1 MSLKLIISIILVIF
15 LIFCCVSGRFPLKYE
30 HFCAVFV
37 ANHIKTR
44 NRRSGVPSRGDQ
56 YDDSKM
62 CPLALPT
69 IMTPIPNIHDALA
82 NMRRLDGSP
91 APHDKY
97 GPPVN
102 FFAPKGSRKYWI
114 SKRTPILG
122 YVYYINYFN

>member
-1 MSLKLIISIILVIF
+1 MSLKLIISVILVIS

-44 NRRSGVPSRGDQ
+44 NRRSGLPSRCDKD
-56 YDDSKM
+56 DDSKM
-62 CPLALPT
+62 CPFGNAD
-69 IMTPIPNIHDALA
+69 NYDADIHDALA

-122 YVYYINYFN
+122 YVYYIDYFN

>member
-1 MSLKLIISIILVIF
+1 MSLKLIISIILIIS
-15 LIFCCVSGRFPLKYE
+15 LIFCCVSGRFLFKYE

-44 NRRSGVPSRGDQ
+44 NRRSGVPSRGDKD
-56 YDDSKM
+56 DDSKM
-62 CPLALPT
+62 CPFGCADHYDDD
-69 IMTPIPNIHDALA
+69 IHDALA

-91 APHDKY
+91 APHEKY

-122 YVYYINYFN
+122 YVYYIDYFN

>member
-1 MSLKLIISIILVIF
+1 MSLKLIISIILVIS

-56 YDDSKM
+56 NDDSKM
-62 CPLALPT
+62 CPFGSADHYDAD
-69 IMTPIPNIHDALA
+69 IHDALA

-122 YVYYINYFN
+122 YVYYIDYFN